1 MPLSDPPGNA
11 EIPDQRLPRYE
22 QLRDSLRARVTSGE
36 WPAGAALP
44 AEAELAK
51 QYKVALGTMRQ
62 AISRAVE
69 DGLLERV
76 HGKGT
81 FVRSELQDALM
92 FRFFR
97 FRGATG
103 EEMTSVPRSRI
114 VELRETELDGE
125 IAQRLGCRKGS
136 RGIFVLRIRILEDAP
151 ALLEK
156 IWLPY
161 QPFKRLLQI
170 GQDHFGDLLYPCY
183 RKQCNVVITR
193 ANEEISFGVLDRPD
207 AKLLELSAGAPVAII
222 RRTAFSIVGEPVE
235 YRISQG
241 DARRF
246 HYNVEI
252 K

>member
-1 MPLSDPPGNA
+1 MALTASDV
-11 EIPDQRLPRYE
+11 PDLRLPRYE
-22 QLRDSLRARVTSGE
+22 QLRNALRVRVIAGE
-36 WPAGAALP
+36 WLPGSSLP
-44 AEAELAK
+44 AESDLAK

-62 AISRAVE
+62 AVSCAVD

-97 FRGATG
+97 FRA
-103 EEMTSVPRSRI
+103 SADDKAIVVPRSVI
-114 VELRETELDGE
+114 HELREVTLEPDVAE
-125 IAQRLGCRKGS
+125 RLHSRKGG
-136 RGIFVLRIRILEDAP
+136 RGVYIKRTRILAGKP

-161 QPFKRLLQI
+161 QLFKRLLNI
-170 GQDHFGDLLYPCY
+170 KPDEFSDLLYPYY
-183 RKQCNVVITR
+183 RQKCNVVITR
-193 ANEEISFGVLDRPD
+193 ASEDISFATLDKTD
-207 AKLLELSAGAPVAII
+207 SKLLELAPGSPVAVIQ
-222 RRTAFSIVGEPVE
+222 RTASSLLGDPAEF
-235 YRISQG
+235 RISQG

>member
-1 MPLSDPPGNA
+1 MPDPDSTSDVEA
-11 EIPDQRLPRYE
+11 PDQRLPRYE
-22 QLRDSLRARVTSGE
+22 QLRDSLRSRVTSGE
-36 WPAGAALP
+36 WPAGTMLP
-44 AEAELAK
+44 AETELAK

-69 DGLLERV
+69 DGLLERI

-92 FRFFR
+92 LRFFR
-97 FRGATG
+97 FRGAAG
-103 EEMTSVPRSRI
+103 KEMTSVPRSQI
-114 VELRETELDGE
+114 IELRETELDGE
-125 IAQRLGCRKGS
+125 IAQRLGCRRGG
-136 RGIFVLRIRILEDAP
+136 RGIFILRTRILEGAP

-170 GQDHFGDLLYPCY
+170 DQDQFGDLLYPCY

-193 ANEEISFGVLDRPD
+193 ASEEISFDVLDKTD
-207 AKLLELSAGAPVAII
+207 AKLLGMSAGAPVAII
-222 RRTAFSIVGEPVE
+222 RRTAFSIVGDAVE

>member
-1 MPLSDPPGNA
+1 MVTEA
-11 EIPDQRLPRYE
+11 EHAPDLRLPRYE
-22 QLRDSLRARVTSGE
+22 QVHDALRARVTSGE
-36 WPAGAALP
+36 WPSGSPLP
-44 AEAELAK
+44 AEADLAK

-81 FVRSELQDALM
+81 FVRSELQDAMM

-97 FRGATG
+97 FRGNAG
-103 EEMTSVPRSRI
+103 EIQPAVPRALI
-114 VELRETELDGE
+114 HELTEVTLDTVAAE
-125 IAQRLGCRKGS
+125 RLHSRKGS
-136 RGIFVLRIRILEDAP
+136 RGIFIKRTRILEDTP

-161 QPFKRLLQI
+161 QPFKHLLHIERDQ
-170 GQDHFGDLLYPCY
+170 FGDLLYPSY

-193 ANEEISFGVLDRPD
+193 ASEEIGFGTLDEDDSR
-207 AKLLELSAGAPVAII
+207 LLALAPGSPVAVI
-222 RRTAFSIVGEPVE
+222 RRIAFSLIGEPVE
-235 YRISQG
+235 YRLSQG
-241 DARRF
+241 DAQRF

>member
-1 MPLSDPPGNA
+1 MVTKVEGA
-11 EIPDQRLPRYE
+11 PDLRLPRYE
-22 QLRDSLRARVTSGE
+22 QLHDMLRARVTSGE
-36 WPAGAALP
+36 WPPGSVLP
-44 AEAELAK
+44 AEADLAK

-69 DGLLERV
+69 HGLLERV

-97 FRGATG
+97 FRGTPG
-103 EEMTSVPRSRI
+103 EIQPAVPRALI
-114 VELRETELDGE
+114 HELTEVTLDTDATE
-125 IAQRLGCRKGS
+125 RLHCRKGS
-136 RGIFVLRIRILEDAP
+136 RGIFIRRTRILEDTP

-161 QPFKRLLQI
+161 QSFKPLLQLERE
-170 GQDHFGDLLYPCY
+170 QFGDLLYPCY
-183 RKQCNVVITR
+183 RKQCDVVITR
-193 ANEEISFGVLDRPD
+193 ASEEIGFGTLDEDDSR
-207 AKLLELSAGAPVAII
+207 LLALAPGSPVAII
-222 RRTAFSIVGEPVE
+222 RRVAFSLIGEPVE

-241 DARRF
+241 DAQRF

>member
-1 MPLSDPPGNA
+1 MVTGTDA
-11 EIPDQRLPRYE
+11 TPDLRLPRYE
-22 QLRDSLRARVTSGE
+22 QLRDALRARVTSGE
-36 WPAGAALP
+36 WPSGGALP
-44 AEAELAK
+44 SEADLAK
-51 QYKVALGTMRQ
+51 HYKVALGTMRQ
-62 AISRAVE
+62 AITCAVE

-97 FRGATG
+97 FRGNAG
-103 EEMTSVPRSRI
+103 ELQPAVPRALI
-114 VELRETELDGE
+114 HELREVTLDNDASE
-125 IAQRLGCRKGS
+125 RLHCKKGS
-136 RGIFVLRIRILEDAP
+136 RGIFMRRTRILADTP

-161 QPFKRLLQI
+161 QPFKRLLQLDS
-170 GQDHFGDLLYPCY
+170 GQFGDLLYPCY
-183 RKQCNVVITR
+183 RKQCDVVITR
-193 ANEEISFGVLDRPD
+193 ASEEIRFGTLDAEDSR
-207 AKLLELSAGAPVAII
+207 LLALAPGSPVALI
-222 RRTAFSIVGEPVE
+222 RRVAFSLVGEPVE

-241 DARRF
+241 DAQRF